1 MIRSR
6 RSNLFYSYTK
16 NKRIPFRKFHILCG
30 YVKMW
35 HSTSTHE
42 KIENCEEATVVFLF
56 HFDIVP
62 QLYREESDN
71 TYKKYR
77 ADNNSTKRQRL
88 QRKPFWSNTL
98 KKIFSCLRFFFSKS
112 RKGNFLIVFK

>member
-1 MIRSR
+1 
-6 RSNLFYSYTK
+6 
-16 NKRIPFRKFHILCG
+16 
-30 YVKMW
+30 MW

-88 QRKPFWSNTL
+88 QRKPFWCNTL
-98 KKIFSCLRFFFSKS
+98 KKIFSYLRFFFQNLE
-112 RKGNFLIVFK
+112 REIF

>member
-1 MIRSR
+1 
-6 RSNLFYSYTK
+6 
-16 NKRIPFRKFHILCG
+16 
-30 YVKMW
+30 MW

-77 ADNNSTKRQRL
+77 PDNNSTKRQRL
-88 QRKPFWSNTL
+88 QRKPFWSNTV
-98 KKIFSCLRFFFSKS
+98 KNIFSCLRFFFKISKG
-112 RKGNFLIVFK
+112 KFFD